1 MDNLDDIIKAHAVAN
16 RIKFGSANEKAV
28 FGQVLAGVPE
38 ARKNTKEVSEK
49 VAKIV
54 LEINAMDESA
64 LKSLGTEEKKVHE
77 ERIGDII
84 LKDVPKPLVMRFAP
98 NPNGPAT
105 IGSARGMVV
114 NSVLARKYG
123 GKFMLRFDDTDP
135 KTKRPMMSAY
145 TQYLDD
151 CKWLTASPD
160 EVYYASDRI
169 QTYYEYAEQ
178 LINLGGAYVCFCPKE
193 DFKKLRDAAK
203 SCPDWNRSPAENMLL
218 WKDMLADKYKDG
230 EAVLRIKTDIS
241 HKNPAMRDWV
251 AFRVI
256 YSDHPRIGVKYV
268 VWPMLDFESAIEDH
282 LLGTTLIIRGIDLA
296 DSEGRQ
302 RYVYDYLNW
311 EYPKTLHWGRVRL
324 EEFGKFSTS
333 MIKKAIAEGLY
344 TGWDDP
350 RLPTLMALRRRG
362 IQPETIRKIMV
373 GLGLGENDVS
383 LSMET
388 IYAEN
393 RKILDPK
400 VSRFF
405 FVEDPVKLSVKGAP
419 ETLVKNPLHPSYKER
434 GAREYTLTPDASG
447 IIEIFISKKDAG
459 ELMNGETIRLM
470 NLFNAKIKKDVAELS
485 ADYVPGKILDV
496 KKIQWVSEHMDAQ
509 LVTPVGTLKGYCE
522 KAAASVNVGDV
533 IQFERVGFARLD
545 SKSSDLMIFYFG
557 DR

>member
-1 MDNLDDIIKAHAVAN
+1 MDNLDDIIRNHAVAN

-38 ARKNTKEVSEK
+38 ARKNTKEVSDK

-54 LEINAMDESA
+54 SQVNSLDEAA
-64 LKSLGTEEKKVHE
+64 LKSFGTEEKKVHE
-77 ERIGDII
+77 ERIEGIV
-84 LKDVPKPLVMRFAP
+84 LKDVPAPLVMRFAP

-105 IGSARGMVV
+105 LGSARGMVV
-114 NSVLARKYG
+114 NSVAAKKYG
-123 GKFMLRFDDTDP
+123 GKYMLRFDDTDP
-135 KTKRPMMSAY
+135 KTKRPELFAY

-203 SCPDWNRSPAENMLL
+203 PCSDWNRSPSENMTL
-218 WKDMLADKYKDG
+218 WKDMLAGKYKDG

-256 YSDHPRIGVKYV
+256 DSDHPRIGEKYV

-302 RYVYDYLNW
+302 RYIYNYLKW

-362 IQPETIRKIMV
+362 IQPETIRKTMV
-373 GLGLGENDVS
+373 GLGLGENDVA

-400 VSRFF
+400 VSRYF
-405 FVEDPVKLSVKGAP
+405 FVEEPIKLSIKGAP
-419 ETLVKNPLHPSYKER
+419 MTVVKNPLHPSYKER
-434 GAREYTLTPDASG
+434 GAREYNLTPDASG
-447 IIEIFISKKDAG
+447 NIEVYISKKDSL
-459 ELMNGETIRLM
+459 ELSDGETIRFM
-470 NLFNAKIKKDVAELS
+470 NLFNVKIKKDAAGMF

-496 KKIQWVSEHMDAQ
+496 KKIQWVAEHLEAE
-509 LVTPVGTLKGYCE
+509 LVTPEGTLKGYCE

-545 SKSSDLMIFYFG
+545 SKTGEKMVYYFG
-557 DR
+557 HR

>member
-1 MDNLDDIIKAHAVAN
+1 MDNLDGLIRTHAIAN
-16 RIKFGSANEKAV
+16 RIKFGTANEKAV
-28 FGQVLAGVPE
+28 YGQVLAGVPE

-49 VAKIV
+49 VSKIV
-54 LEINAMDESA
+54 DEVNALDVTA
-64 LKSLGTEEKKVHE
+64 LKALGTEEKKVHQ
-77 ERIGDII
+77 ERIGDLV
-84 LKDVPKPLVMRFAP
+84 LKDVPKPLVVRFAP

-105 IGSARGMVV
+105 LGSARGMVV
-114 NSVLARKYG
+114 NSVLAKKYG
-123 GKFMLRFDDTDP
+123 GKYNLRFDDTDP
-135 KTKRPMMSAY
+135 KTKRPELFAY

-151 CKWLTASPD
+151 CKWLNASPD

-169 QTYYEYAEQ
+169 QTYYEYAGQ
-178 LINLGGAYVCFCPKE
+178 LIVLGGAYVCFCPKE
-193 DFKKLRDAAK
+193 DFKKLRDAGTA
-203 SCPDWNRSPAENMLL
+203 CPDWDRSPAENMLL
-218 WKDMLADKYKDG
+218 WKDMLAGKYKDG

-256 YSDHPRIGVKYV
+256 DSDHPRIGKKYV

-302 RYVYDYLNW
+302 RYVYDYLKW
-311 EYPKTLHWGRVRL
+311 DYPKTLHWGRVRL
-324 EEFGKFSTS
+324 DEFGKFSTS

-344 TGWDDP
+344 SGWDDP

-373 GLGLGENDVS
+373 GLGLGENDVA

-400 VSRFF
+400 VSRYF
-405 FVEDPVKLSVKGAP
+405 FVEDPVNLSIKGAP

-447 IIEIFISKKDAG
+447 NIGIFISKKDAQ
-459 ELMNGETIRLM
+459 ELLDGETIRLM
-470 NLFNAKIKKDVAELS
+470 NLFNVKIRKDAGGMS

-496 KKIQWVSEHMDAQ
+496 KKVQWVSEHLEAE
-509 LVTPVGTLKGYCE
+509 LLTPEGTLKGYCE
-522 KAAASVNVGDV
+522 KAAASVNAGDV

-545 SKSSDLMIFYFG
+545 AKDEKRLVFYFG
-557 DR
+557 HR

>member
-1 MDNLDDIIKAHAVAN
+1 MDNLDDIIRNHAVAN
-16 RIKFGSANEKAV
+16 RLKFGQASEKAV
-28 FGQVLAGVPE
+28 YGQVLAGVPE
-38 ARKNTKEVSEK
+38 VRKNAKEVSEK

-54 LEINAMDESA
+54 SEVNALDVGA
-64 LKSLGTEEKKVHE
+64 LKALGTEEKKVHE
-77 ERIGDII
+77 ERIGDLV
-84 LKDVPKPLVMRFAP
+84 LKEVPKPLVMRFAP

-105 IGSARGMVV
+105 LGSARGMVV
-114 NSVLARKYG
+114 NSVLAKKYG

-135 KTKRPMMSAY
+135 KTKRPMLSAY
-145 TQYLDD
+145 IQYLDD
-151 CKWLTASPD
+151 CKWLNASPD

-169 QTYYEYAEQ
+169 QTYYEYAEK

-193 DFKKLRDAAK
+193 DYKKLRDAGTA
-203 SCPDWNRSPAENMLL
+203 CPDWNRSPSENMLL
-218 WKDMLADKYKDG
+218 WKDMLSGKYKDG

-256 YSDHPRIGVKYV
+256 DSDHPRIGKKYV

-302 RYVYDYLNW
+302 RYVYDYLKW

-350 RLPTLMALRRRG
+350 RLPTLMAFRRRG
-362 IQPETIRKIMV
+362 IQPETIRKTMI
-373 GLGLGENDVS
+373 GLGLGENDVA

-400 VSRFF
+400 VNRYF
-405 FVEDPVKLSVKGAP
+405 FVEEPVKISIKDAP
-419 ETLVKNPLHPSYKER
+419 ETKVKNPLHPGYKER

-447 IIEIFISKKDAG
+447 NIGIFLSKKDAE
-459 ELMNGETIRLM
+459 ELSDGETIRLM
-470 NLFNAKIKKDVAELS
+470 NLFNVKIKKDAIGMSAE
-485 ADYVPGKILDV
+485 YVPGKILDV
-496 KKIQWVSEHMDAQ
+496 KKIQWVSEHLETD
-509 LVTPVGTLKGYCE
+509 LVTPVGTLKGFCE
-522 KAAASVNVGDV
+522 KACQNLSVGDV

-545 SKSSDLMIFYFG
+545 SKDGKMVFYYG
-557 DR
+557 HR

>member
-1 MDNLDDIIKAHAVAN
+1 MDNLDELIRNHAIAN
-16 RIKFGSANEKAV
+16 RLKFGAASEKAV
-28 FGQVLAGVPE
+28 YGQVLAGVPE
-38 ARKNTKEVSEK
+38 ARKNVKEVSDM

-54 LEINAMDESA
+54 AEVNVMDEAA

-77 ERIGDII
+77 ERIGDIV
-84 LKDVPKPLVMRFAP
+84 LRDVPKPLVMRFAP

-105 IGSARGMVV
+105 LGSARGMVV
-114 NSVLARKYG
+114 NSFLAKKYG

-151 CKWLTASPD
+151 CKWLSASPD

-169 QTYYEYAEQ
+169 EKYYEYAEQ

-193 DFKKLRDAAK
+193 DFKKSRDAATA
-203 SCPDWNRSPAENMLL
+203 CPDRDRSPAENLRL
-218 WKDMLADKYKDG
+218 WKDMLAGKYKDG
-230 EAVLRIKTDIS
+230 EAVLRIKTEIS

-256 YSDHPRIGVKYV
+256 DSDHPRLGKKYV
-268 VWPMLDFESAIEDH
+268 VWPMLDFESAIEDR

-302 RYVYDYLNW
+302 RYVYDYLKW

-333 MIKKAIAEGLY
+333 LIKKAIAEGLY

-362 IQPETIRKIMV
+362 IQPETIRKTMV
-373 GLGLGENDVS
+373 GLGLGENDVA

-400 VSRFF
+400 ASRYF
-405 FVEDPVKLSVKGAP
+405 FVEDPVKLSIKGAP
-419 ETLVKNPLHPSYKER
+419 ETHVKNPLHPSYKER
-434 GAREYTLTPDASG
+434 GAREYTLTPDSSG
-447 IIEIFISKKDAG
+447 NITVYISKKDSE
-459 ELMNGETIRLM
+459 ELSDGETIRFM
-470 NLFNAKIKKDVAELS
+470 NLFNVGIKKDALGVSAE
-485 ADYVPGKILDV
+485 YVPGKILDV
-496 KKIQWVSEHMDAQ
+496 KKVQWVSEPLEAE
-509 LVTPVGTLKGYCE
+509 LVTPEGTVKGLCE
-522 KAAASVNVGDV
+522 KACSSVNIGEV

-545 SKSSDLMIFYFG
+545 SKSEGKMVFYFG
-557 DR
+557 HR